1 MPAKPSIMEH
11 YLQLRDT
18 LRDIREMAADRADAA
33 CVGDPPRFVPN
44 AWMQVQTL
52 IDEVLPHD

>member
-1 MPAKPSIMEH
+1 MPASQKELD
-11 YLQLRDT
+11 YRFVLEQ
-18 LRDIREMAADRADAA
+18 IRGYCDGRADAD